1 MKKLVATLSLLF
13 SFTLLYS
20 STTYAITSGG
30 GRASTSTSTS
40 TSSSVSSSSASRS
53 ASTSSS
59 MSASRS
65 SSSVSSNASRSSN
78 TRSTNSSMNRSTS
91 SLPPSNRNYSSSSSR
106 NNYNSTSSF
115 LPTQNMLMWF
125 LIFNSIQSEEQQ
137 RNILQEKA
145 KKQKGN
151 MYVLHVKTKDGMKLL
166 PVSKN
171 DYNKV
176 KEGSKV
182 EFKNNQLNIK

>member
-13 SFTLLYS
+13 NFTLLYS

-59 MSASRS
+59 MSTSRS
-65 SSSVSSNASRSSN
+65 SSSASSNASRSSN

-91 SLPPSNRNYSSSSSR
+91 SLPPSNRNYSSSSR

-176 KEGSKV
+176 KEGNKV

>member
-1 MKKLVATLSLLF
+1 
-13 SFTLLYS
+13 
-20 STTYAITSGG
+20 
-30 GRASTSTSTS
+30 
-40 TSSSVSSSSASRS
+40 
-53 ASTSSS
+53 

-65 SSSVSSNASRSSN
+65 SSSASSNASRSSN

-91 SLPPSNRNYSSSSSR
+91 SLPPSNRNYSSSSSSR
-106 NNYNSTSSF
+106 NSYNSTSSF

-125 LIFNSIQSEEQQ
+125 LIFNSIQSKEQQ

>member
-59 MSASRS
+59 MSATRS
-65 SSSVSSNASRSSN
+65 SSTASSNANRSSN

-91 SLPPSNRNYSSSSSR
+91 SLTSNRNYSSSSR
-106 NNYNSTSSF
+106 NDYNSTSSY

-125 LIFNSIQSEEQQ
+125 LILNSIQSEEQQ
-137 RNILQEKA
+137 RNVLQEKA
-145 KKQKGN
+145 KKQKGSI
-151 MYVLHVKTKDGMKLL
+151 YVLHVKTKDGMKLL
-166 PVSKN
+166 PVSKK

-176 KEGSKV
+176 KEGNKV
-182 EFKNNQLNIK
+182 EFKNNQLSIK